1 MGLINPVISS
11 SHIFQSGSLREH
23 ISLLGSK
30 PADFHFIMNELRLN
44 AEIKSYE
51 WFSFAHISWPTFSNL
66 MSVPKA
72 ASAGF
77 YTEEFHINSLR
88 VLSGA
93 GEWCSA
99 QRWHWIGEGGGGV
112 HCFLWSVLKYYHIF
126 LTAFP
131 APLLSLLSLQES
143 CNFFSSCNDPFW
155 IIYFYI
161 WLCNN
166 NTHSNTRSSF
176 CARRAD
182 GAAAAAAFASSAEA
196 NNSLTVLSLSSTE
209 RGREG
214 WKWKE
219 RRGESETRR
228 EGEIKSREMDE
239 TGKGSEGG
247 VGWGGEKEV
256 VDAGARSRW
265 ENVTGETGERE
276 GKKGRWKWRKEGE
289 PWEGKTSS

>member
-1 MGLINPVISS
+1 MQVNDVR
-11 SHIFQSGSLREH
+11 LRD
-23 ISLLGSK
+23 GT
-30 PADFHFIMNELRLN
+30 
-44 AEIKSYE
+44 E
-51 WFSFAHISWPTFSNL
+51 W
-66 MSVPKA
+66 
-72 ASAGF
+72 
-77 YTEEFHINSLR
+77 
-88 VLSGA
+88 
-93 GEWCSA
+93 
-99 QRWHWIGEGGGGV
+99 GGGGV

-247 VGWGGEKEV
+247 VGWGGRKRGGGCWSKEQMRKC
-256 VDAGARSRW
+256 DGGDGREGRK
-265 ENVTGETGERE
+265 ERE
-276 GKKGRWKWRKEGE
+276 MEVKKGGRAVRGE
-289 PWEGKTSS
+289 NLELSTSAVERRAEWWSMLAAL